1 MAFII
6 LSLSFIGKSGVALK
20 KMNHPK
26 FFNRNDTGMYR
37 WNWSSCSW
45 DVWIFHYFM
54 ILSAIERCIS
64 RRIIKQSKSFSIHV
78 VCFKLPQYKNSW
90 IALNF
95 IKAHFTLNIS
105 TSGHLSK
112 EGHSIKSL
120 YQGFS
125 GMHILG
131 IYLHSKA

>member
-1 MAFII
+1 MTQACTDG
-6 LSLSFIGKSGVALK
+6 IGPVVLEKPLRV
-20 KMNHPK
+20 
-26 FFNRNDTGMYR
+26 
-37 WNWSSCSW
+37 
-45 DVWIFHYFM
+45 VWIFHYFM
-54 ILSAIERCIS
+54 TLSAIERCIS
-64 RRIIKQSKSFSIHV
+64 PRIIKQSKSFSIHL

-95 IKAHFTLNIS
+95 IKAHFTLNRS

-112 EGHSIKSL
+112 EGHSIKLL

-131 IYLHSKA
+131 IYLHSIVY